1 MGKRI
6 GIGVAALLIALAF
19 AFPHATLAA
28 ARAVGYAVCHQWPEH
43 SFVVGG
49 TAFPLCARCT
59 GTYFGALAVLA
70 FAWATGRAKAG
81 AWPPRAVAILLAAG
95 LALMVLDGGN
105 SLVDQLTGGRMR
117 LYPPANALR
126 YATGVFSGMAMVGFG
141 YPLLNAVL
149 WRDWADSPILRRG
162 REVIGLAVAVWA
174 ALPVVS
180 GVAWLLPLVSLL
192 SLAGIALLFT
202 GANTALWVV
211 LARREE
217 RAANLRDVLPALA
230 VGLAAAAGELA
241 SIGLARRFLERR
253 WLGLP

>member
-6 GIGVAALLIALAF
+6 GVGVAALLIALAF
-19 AFPHATLAA
+19 VFPHATLAA
-28 ARAVGYAVCHQWPEH
+28 ARAVGYSVCHQWPEH
-43 SFVVGG
+43 SFAVGG
-49 TAFPLCARCT
+49 AAFPLCARCT

-81 AWPPRAVAILLAAG
+81 AWPPRVVAILLAAG

-105 SLVDQLTGGRMR
+105 SLADQLTGGRMR

-174 ALPVVS
+174 GLPIVS
-180 GVAWLLPLVSLL
+180 GVGWLLPLVSLL
-192 SLAGIALLFT
+192 SLAGMALMFT
-202 GANTALWVV
+202 GINMALWVV

-217 RAANLRDVLPALA
+217 RASVFRDVLPALA
-230 VGLAAAAGELA
+230 AGSLLASGELLL
-241 SIGLARRFLERR
+241 IRVARATLERAAV
-253 WLGLP
+253 GSP